1 MELGEPPAAP
11 PKRKRRRK
19 AAAEEEPPPDAV
31 PTDEAGLVA
40 PLSLS
45 VLLECCAAEEA
56 GAALPPSYA
65 LRAQWLGCALRLL
78 RQVVRV
84 FHGCDSV
91 RPPSSGSFFS
101 ARRSHDSR

>member
-1 MELGEPPAAP
+1 MARAMCPPGEPPP
-11 PKRKRRRK
+11 RHVV
-19 AAAEEEPPPDAV
+19 DA
-31 PTDEAGLVA
+31 TAGLVA

-91 RPPSSGSFFS
+91 TPPSSGSFFS
-101 ARRSHDSR
+101 AKSSHDSR

>member
-19 AAAEEEPPPDAV
+19 AAAEEEPPPDAL

-56 GAALPPSYA
+56 GAALPPSYG

-91 RPPSSGSFFS
+91 TPPSSGSFS
-101 ARRSHDSR
+101 AKSSHDSR